1 MRGRSRH
8 HILHA
13 QQEWTLRPEAA
24 YLRGQPTLIPLIE
37 NDIHELTHRLSP
49 AVPLLGFY
57 ALRQVANDF
66 KPGADT
72 LESLDN
78 LRFSIYLAGEHPR
91 AHAIER
97 DLAALAIETLTLQH
111 EILRGNIIKGN

>member
-1 MRGRSRH
+1 MRARSRH

-13 QQEWTLRPEAA
+13 RQEWTLRPEGE
-24 YLRGQPTLIPLIE
+24 YLREQPTLIPLLE
-37 NDIHELTHRLSP
+37 QDIHNVLHRKNP

-66 KPGADT
+66 RPGADT

-91 AHAIER
+91 AHPIER

-111 EILRGNIIKGN
+111 EILRGNIIKG